1 MAGLPEETWP
11 NSLWFAVDSV
21 EQPAVCCCEC
31 GLVIQAEETL
41 ARTFTLQQPDST
53 PNLRVPTAHIAV
65 PTLSQVIWIYSR
77 HEECLYQAA
86 RYVAISHVWHPAAL
100 ELAATNVHHDA
111 PAIILEI
118 TTRIALGLAGHVPAD
133 TEIWHDYISVPQW
146 QPALKEKTIQAI
158 PRIFGRA
165 EFTVAYLS
173 DIDQETVCS
182 MRRGVWLSD
191 RVRGISTLC
200 SSRWFS
206 RVWTAVEL
214 VVSRKI
220 RAMLRDFTLLEDSK
234 PQTDFVEDIFAAWS
248 AEARRIEDTR
258 YLEGIAGIG
267 ENLVPWQLGPLELV
281 RDMRRGGQQAPF
293 GVAHEL
299 LARRCVTVP
308 RDYLRAFVTVS
319 ISDLTEPELSADMR
333 EALLQIAR
341 SCIEKNDYSPLFM
354 VPKPT
359 QEQNAPGSNARLEGY
374 MDFRSFGI
382 GHVTKPAPAG
392 NIAIAADGLVPVV
405 RMENLGQIKA
415 AEEVVVLE
423 RRRPDEHAHALSQ
436 AVDFVLRFAGADA
449 DAFVDALAVRLYAQS
464 RRGIRAHLAAGGGAR
479 MAELR
484 EALEALRR
492 SADPEMRRR
501 LADAVA
507 ALLCL
512 STPTPA
518 IGSPLVRG
526 GVAPLDFMETHG
538 RRIHLGD
545 GAAALVAAECRRCGR
560 GFPLRVG
567 MVRPLAEALGSTAYR
582 VPGLQYRFSHEGGM
596 GVLLKGRTIVARFV
610 WGTPTCECPKLEEVP
625 VQLELPLPQPNEFRY
640 GPGQHESRSV
650 NPIVGR

>member
-1 MAGLPEETWP
+1 MAGLSEETWP

-21 EQPAVCCCEC
+21 EQQAVCCE
-31 GLVIQAEETL
+31 
-41 ARTFTLQQPDST
+41 S
-53 PNLRVPTAHIAV
+53 
-65 PTLSQVIWIYSR
+65 
-77 HEECLYQAA
+77 
-86 RYVAISHVWHPAAL
+86 
-100 ELAATNVHHDA
+100 
-111 PAIILEI
+111 
-118 TTRIALGLAGHVPAD
+118 D

-281 RDMRRGGQQAPF
+281 RDMRRGGQRAPF

-308 RDYLRAFVTVS
+308 RDYLRAFVAVS
-319 ISDLTEPELSADMR
+319 ISDLTEPELSADMQ

-354 VPKPT
+354 IPKPA
-359 QEQNAPGSNARLEGY
+359 QEQNAPGRSNARLEGY
-374 MDFRSFGI
+374 MDFRSFGL

-392 NIAIAADGLVPVV
+392 NITIAADGVPIV

-415 AEEVVVLE
+415 AEEVVALE
-423 RRRPDEHAHALSQ
+423 RRRRPAEHAHAHALSQ

-449 DAFVDALAVRLYAQS
+449 DADTFVDALAVRLYAQS
-464 RRGIRAHLAAGGGAR
+464 RRGIREHLAAGGGAR

-484 EALEALRR
+484 EVLEALRR
-492 SADPEMRRR
+492 EADPEMRRR

-512 STPTPA
+512 STP
-518 IGSPLVRG
+518 VCG

-538 RRIHLGD
+538 RRIHLG

-567 MVRPLAEALGSTAYR
+567 MVRPLAEVVGSTAYR

-596 GVLLKGRTIVARFV
+596 GVLLKGTTIVARFV

-625 VQLELPLPQPNEFRY
+625 VQLELPLPQPNESRY
-640 GPGQHESRSV
+640 GPGQH
-650 NPIVGR
+650 